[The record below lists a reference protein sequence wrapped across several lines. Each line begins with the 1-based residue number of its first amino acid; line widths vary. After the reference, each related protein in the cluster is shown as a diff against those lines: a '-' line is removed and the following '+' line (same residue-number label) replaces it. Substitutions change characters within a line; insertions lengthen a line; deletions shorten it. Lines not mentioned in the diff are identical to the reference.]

1 MGKGFRIFLVSLL
14 GFCVLIGAICI
25 IVPLA
30 RSGEPNIPSQFN
42 PVTDDTGDD
51 AANNTDDTNT
61 DTGDTSATTEP
72 EPESEF
78 VTKAKETV
86 RSCLW

>member
-42 PVTDDTGDD
+42 PVTDDTSDD
-51 AANNTDDTNT
+51 AASNTDDTNT
-61 DTGDTSATTEP
+61 AIPPPPPS
-72 EPESEF
+72 
-78 VTKAKETV
+78 
-86 RSCLW
+86 RSPSRNLSPKPRRPSGP